1 MPTPVTRSKQASF
14 PRKGSLKR
22 VAFPQLVF
30 DIASSKT
37 SGSLYLLSGE
47 TKKIVVF
54 RDGCPK
60 FVRSNLAEECLGQVL
75 AEQGIITQKQ
85 CNDTLE
91 ALRRTGKRQGELLVE
106 RGILSRGN
114 LEYGLR
120 AQLETKLF
128 EIFSWQQG
136 RFQFKE
142 GASEQEEEGQLEGS
156 VSLLVTRAIQERFT
170 DERARSMLSDNLKK
184 FPRKSRT
191 KVNPDELG
199 LLPEEAYFLTCLDGS
214 RTTEDILNGDKVDPP
229 VPRISTLLYALQV
242 TGAIEFSAFKRTS
255 MPRAKPPTIVLKN
268 PDDTALAPDY
278 EQLEPIS
285 EFEDTPLPGEL
296 PAATS
301 NTGLPTLRSEDEEMF
316 ADVAAS
322 ADEDSAVL
330 DAQELAQAS
339 VSLASATA
347 TATKRPASP
356 SPLGTLVDDDDD
368 DLDLADGSD
377 SQEHTI
383 VDEVFASEDIELVD
397 DDLIEEVSSIQEL
410 ADDDELDELSAVLET
425 PGDDEVL
432 DGEALT
438 TLDPD
443 VTLEGLREQAEL
455 ADGDLPE
462 LGDDLPELGDLDA
475 TDLGDLDA
483 TDLGDLDAT
492 DLGDLDATDLD
503 AADLDATDLGDL
515 DAADLDAADLGDIAA
530 DLEDIAEDLGDIDAD
545 LADLDVGDLGDI
557 DADLADFD
565 PDDIDLDAVDLDELA
580 ADAEEL
586 EEPAVE
592 LDDDLLLEDA
602 ELIADDDI
610 DLGDEDFDNIEL
622 DAGELDDDH
631 IAAAM
636 RFHEGEAAMKA
647 SDYATALDR
656 FAEAFDLGLDV
667 AELRAMAAF
676 ARFRNNGGDETTA
689 QESLEQLDYAE
700 QLDAELDLVHAYR
713 GAIYLGLGIHDSARE
728 SFERALQINPYC
740 ELAIEYINNV

>member
-1 MPTPVTRSKQASF
+1 MPTPVTRSKQDSF

-30 DIASSKT
+30 DIAKSKT
-37 SGSLYLLSGE
+37 DGSLYLLSGE

-54 RDGCPK
+54 RQGTPT

-114 LEYGLR
+114 LKYGLN
-120 AQLETKLF
+120 AQLRAKLF
-128 EIFSWQQG
+128 EIFGWTEG

-142 GASEQEEEGQLEGS
+142 GTPEQDEEGQLEQS
-156 VSLLVTRAIQERFT
+156 VNALITAAIQERFT
-170 DERARSMLSDNLKK
+170 DERARQMLADSLKK
-184 FPRKSRT
+184 FPKRSRG
-191 KVNPDELG
+191 KVDEAELG
-199 LLPEEAYFLTCLDGS
+199 LLPEEAYCLACLDGS
-214 RTTEDILNGDKVDPP
+214 RSTEELLRDNVDPP
-229 VPRISTLLYALQV
+229 VPRMSTLLYAFRV
-242 TGAIEFSAFKRTS
+242 TGLIEFSAFKRTA
-255 MPRAKPPTIVLKN
+255 MRRPKAPDLVPTNL
-268 PDDTALAPDY
+268 DDATLAPDL
-278 EQLEPIS
+278 EALEPIG

-296 PAATS
+296 PAVAGS
-301 NTGLPTLRSEDEEMF
+301 GLPTLRSEDEEMF

-330 DAQELAQAS
+330 DAQELAHATSTLNKAAEQQRQPPS
-339 VSLASATA
+339 QPPSLGA
-347 TATKRPASP
+347 
-356 SPLGTLVDDDDD
+356 LVDDDDD
-368 DLDLADGSD
+368 DPLDLADASD
-377 SQEHTI
+377 EHTI
-383 VDEVFASEDIELVD
+383 VDEVFANEDIELLD
-397 DDLIEEVSSIQEL
+397 DDMLEEVSAIEVSP
-410 ADDDELDELSAVLET
+410 DDAEGIDELSAVYEE
-425 PGDDEVL
+425 PEVL
-432 DGEALT
+432 GGESLT

-443 VTLEGLREQAEL
+443 STLDSLRDEADAKVETDLGDLGDL
-455 ADGDLPE
+455 ADDLADI
-462 LGDDLPELGDLDA
+462 DDELGDLDVA
-475 TDLGDLDA
+475 
-483 TDLGDLDAT
+483 
-492 DLGDLDATDLD
+492 
-503 AADLDATDLGDL
+503 
-515 DAADLDAADLGDIAA
+515 
-530 DLEDIAEDLGDIDAD
+530 DLGDIDAD
-545 LADLDVGDLGDI
+545 LGDI
-557 DADLADFD
+557 EDLDFD
-565 PDDIDLDAVDLDELA
+565 PDDIDLDDVDLGDLAFAEPEPEPVAAASAGSAAQTSDAAAVELA
-580 ADAEEL
+580 DDAAL
-586 EEPAVE
+586 E
-592 LDDDLLLEDA
+592 LDDDLLLDGDD
-602 ELIADDDI
+602 LLLADDDI
-610 DLGDEDFDNIEL
+610 DLGDDFEGVEL
-622 DAGELDDDH
+622 NDAEIDDDH

-647 SDYATALDR
+647 QDYATALDR